1 MISISHFDN
10 PYVLQQW
17 EGLIELLGSESKPA
31 GGLEFLHKYEHPL
44 LSLLSYFHTFIYL
57 LTYNFLSSNNC
68 LLLHSGIEISK
79 NPFRWYIVE
88 NRLMLLDKL

>member
-57 LTYNFLSSNNC
+57 LIIFLV
-68 LLLHSGIEISK
+68 LT
-79 NPFRWYIVE
+79 IVFYCIQV
-88 NRLMLLDKL
+88 